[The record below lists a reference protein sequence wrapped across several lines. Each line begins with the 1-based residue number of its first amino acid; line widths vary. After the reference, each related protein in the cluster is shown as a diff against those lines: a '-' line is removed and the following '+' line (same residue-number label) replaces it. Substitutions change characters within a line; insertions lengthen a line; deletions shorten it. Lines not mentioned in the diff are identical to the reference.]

1 MFRVSLFTTYVQ
13 GLLRFTLMAVELP
26 HTRSRFIR
34 GSICR
39 LDTKVTIET
48 RPLARA
54 HAAVVYTRL
63 YPVLA
68 AVLPSN
74 AYTIE
79 QLAAMPML
87 PPQDYFAR
95 KVIASVSHANTHI
108 APTYRFHIL
117 MFPLRGGLAGGGLRN
132 LSARDVRMFSRTARA
147 IACEE
152 IQQVEL
158 LWNADKT
165 LAEIF
170 RRQCGLGQSESQGWL
185 FDFSIDF
192 I

>member
-1 MFRVSLFTTYVQ
+1 MFRVSLITDRNTHTYLWGHMQ
-13 GLLRFTLMAVELP
+13 FALMAVESP
-26 HTRSRFIR
+26 HLRSRFLRDAIYER
-34 GSICR
+34 
-39 LDTKVTIET
+39 DMKVILET

-54 HAAVVYTRL
+54 HATAVYTRL
-63 YPVLA
+63 LPVLVTA
-68 AVLPSN
+68 LPSN
-74 AYTIE
+74 AYTDE
-79 QLAAMPML
+79 QFAAMPVL
-87 PPQDYFAR
+87 PPQKDYFVR
-95 KVIASVSHANTHI
+95 TEIAPASHANTHI
-108 APTYRFHIL
+108 ATVMMLP
-117 MFPLRGGLAGGGLRN
+117 MRGGLNQERDLP
-132 LSARDVRMFSRTARA
+132 ARDARMISRTVRA
-147 IACEE
+147 AVCEE